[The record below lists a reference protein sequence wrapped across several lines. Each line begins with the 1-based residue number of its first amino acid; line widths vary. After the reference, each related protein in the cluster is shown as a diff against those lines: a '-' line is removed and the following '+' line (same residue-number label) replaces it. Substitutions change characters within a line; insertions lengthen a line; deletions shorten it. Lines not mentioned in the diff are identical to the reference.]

1 MIVFFRSGKTT
12 FAKKLQQYCQGEE
25 LKMDDCRLIS
35 FDAIE
40 AEEDLGKTKFHHRL
54 YRYSVVLTYYYCMNE
69 LLTVLE

>member
-25 LKMDDCRLIS
+25 VNMDDCRLIS

-40 AEEDLGKTKFHHRL
+40 AEEDLGKTKFDHRL
-54 YRYSVVLTYYYCMNE
+54 YRYSVLLTY
-69 LLTVLE
+69 LLLLYE

>member
-25 LKMDDCRLIS
+25 VKKMDDCRLIS

-54 YRYSVVLTYYYCMNE
+54 Y
-69 LLTVLE
+69 